1 MSQYPRKGLMGYSMR
16 TDRYR
21 LTTWV
26 NREDPK
32 QVAAVELYD
41 HEKDPGETVN
51 VARKPEYAQTLT
63 KLRSLLTDHVPSITD
78 N

>member
-1 MSQYPRKGLMGYSMR
+1 MGYSMR

-26 NREDPK
+26 NRDDPK
-32 QVAAVELYD
+32 KVAAVELYD

-51 VARKPEYAQTLT
+51 VAKKPEYAETVA
-63 KLRSLLTDHVPSITD
+63 KLRAQLIDHVPKLT
-78 N
+78 NN